1 MFIKSRIFFLTDAGY
16 HPILEST
23 RTKYFGSLTRRSE
36 IESGEFSDELKI
48 KGKLQVAT
56 RKENF
61 PKGKIQTKGSD
72 VTKRVLQT
80 RNTTRKRE
88 RKGSKRLQMSKA
100 CKSVEESDHGQV

>member
-1 MFIKSRIFFLTDAGY
+1 MHKYAVYVDNLFIKTGIFFLTDVDY

-56 RKENF
+56 RNRKVPERENSNKRWRCHK
-61 PKGKIQTKGSD
+61 KGIT
-72 VTKRVLQT
+72 
-80 RNTTRKRE
+80 NRKHNSQEGTERE
-88 RKGSKRLQMSKA
+88 
-100 CKSVEESDHGQV
+100 